1 MLTMITVVELENN
14 DHIFFTERLYA
25 VTEVRVKCYTLLYF
39 FFQLNYG
46 VTNINSAYWQW
57 CCKKKKLNRF
67 ITLQLSDTILAV
79 IFFFP
84 WAAAVLILHSFRSP
98 LFKVLTAF
106 FPRWKTI
113 LLCPTR
119 FVCNY
124 ELLIHWDLWSNGIKK
139 KKKKIERHIFHRTVY

>member
-1 MLTMITVVELENN
+1 MLHL
-14 DHIFFTERLYA
+14 
-25 VTEVRVKCYTLLYF
+25 TLF

-57 CCKKKKLNRF
+57 RCKKKKLNQF

-79 IFFFP
+79 IFFSHELRQF
-84 WAAAVLILHSFRSP
+84 SFYTRFGL

-124 ELLIHWDLWSNGIKK
+124 ELLIHWHLWSNGIKK
-139 KKKKIERHIFHRTVY
+139 EK